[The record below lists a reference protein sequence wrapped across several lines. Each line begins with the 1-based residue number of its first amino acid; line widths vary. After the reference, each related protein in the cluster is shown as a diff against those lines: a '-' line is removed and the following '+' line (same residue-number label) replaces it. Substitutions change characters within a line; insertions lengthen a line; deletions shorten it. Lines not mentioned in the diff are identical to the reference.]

1 MKKKPLI
8 VIVGPTA
15 AGKTGLSI
23 ALALELNGEIV
34 SADSMQIY
42 KYMDIGTAKPTMEER
57 YGLKHYLIDEVEPD
71 ASFSVA
77 DYKQLADTYIDE
89 IISKDKLP
97 IMIGGTGLYI
107 DTVVNNIRF
116 SETICDWDYRNH
128 LQEIVQEKGKEY
140 IHHLLEEVDPITAKK
155 LHINDVRRVIRALEV
170 YRYTGVPMSKHQEE
184 SRKEPSP
191 YQTIM
196 IGLTMDRKRLYDRI
210 NQRVDIMIE
219 QGLIEEV
226 KGLLNMGYT
235 KELTSMKGLGYKEII
250 AYLEGGI
257 SYEDAVEILK
267 RDTRRY
273 AKRQLT
279 WFRRNEEIYWI
290 DLDEFKNQEELLK
303 ECYKHI
309 KENDIYI

>member
-1 MKKKPLI
+1 MNKKPLI

-23 ALALELNGEIV
+23 ALALDLNGEIV

-42 KYMDIGTAKPTMEER
+42 RHMDIGTAKPTIEER
-57 YGLKHYLIDEVEPD
+57 HGLKHYLIDEVEPD

-77 DYKQLADTYIDE
+77 NYKQLADTYIDE
-89 IISKDKLP
+89 ITNKGKLP

-107 DTVVNNIRF
+107 DTVVNNIKF
-116 SETICDWDYRNH
+116 SETVCDWDYRNQ
-128 LQEIVQEKGKEY
+128 LKEIVQEKGNEY

-170 YRYTGVPMSKHQEE
+170 FKYTGVPMSKHQEE

-191 YQTIM
+191 YQTTI
-196 IGLTMDRKRLYDRI
+196 IGLTMDRKRLYERI
-210 NQRVDIMIE
+210 NKRVDIMIE

-226 KGLLNMGYT
+226 QRLLEMGYT
-235 KELTSMKGLGYKEII
+235 SELTSMKGLGYKEII
-250 AYLEGGI
+250 DYLEGKT
-257 SYEDAVEILK
+257 SYEDAIEILK

-279 WFRRNEEIYWI
+279 WFSRNKEIYWI
-290 DLDEFKNQEELLK
+290 DLDEVKNQEDLLTK
-303 ECYKHI
+303 CRKHI
-309 KENDIYI
+309 KEKDIYI